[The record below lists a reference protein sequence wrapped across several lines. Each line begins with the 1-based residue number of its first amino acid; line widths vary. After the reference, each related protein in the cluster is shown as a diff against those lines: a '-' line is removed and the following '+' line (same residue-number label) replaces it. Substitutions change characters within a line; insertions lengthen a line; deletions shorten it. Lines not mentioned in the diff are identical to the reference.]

1 MKKDLNHID
10 EIFKNSLENFE
21 ANIDPSVWANVSQSL
36 GNTAG
41 ATSAGGAAASG
52 VSKSILFYAAASIIA
67 TATVVGSVYLLNNN
81 KTEQKPIEQTTV
93 TPLTLEENT
102 KTEVITENKTENKTE
117 NVVVEESNTTL
128 ITEESGEPLTES
140 SQLVNNKEVETKTV
154 TDQTVKTATQT
165 ENEIASNKNSTE
177 TKTTTVKP
185 EIKENSTQTTAQKAE
200 VKEFNISIRS
210 NVKKGKAPLDVEFGV
225 SGEGVSYLWDFGDN
239 TTISSEET
247 PYHTYKKPGTY
258 KVTLTAI
265 DEDAN
270 AKVSYQLIEV
280 EKNKISKIEE
290 IQNVFSPNGDGIN
303 DIIKVEGENISKFHA
318 AVMDSKG
325 NLIYEWDSIDGFWD
339 GRDNNNNLL
348 PKGTY
353 YLVVTAIGKDG
364 EQHIPKKSIQLY

>member
-21 ANIDPSVWANVSQSL
+21 ANVDPSIWTNVSQSI
-36 GNTAG
+36 GNTVG
-41 ATSAGGAAASG
+41 TTSVGGAAASG

-81 KTEQKPIEQTTV
+81 KPKQKPIEQTTIT
-93 TPLTLEENT
+93 TPILEEH
-102 KTEVITENKTENKTE
+102 TEMQVVTEDKTENI
-117 NVVVEESNTTL
+117 VDEESRTTL
-128 ITEESGEPLTES
+128 ITEESEAPLTLS
-140 SQLVNNKEVETKTV
+140 NQLVNNEEVETKNT
-154 TDQTVKTATQT
+154 TNEILETSTQTVD
-165 ENEIASNKNSTE
+165 EIIVNKNSTE
-177 TKTTTVKP
+177 TKTTIVKP
-185 EIKENSTQTTAQKAE
+185 ETKENTNQKTAQETAT
-200 VKEFNISIRS
+200 KEFNISIRS

-239 TTISSEET
+239 TSISSEES
-247 PYHTYKKPGTY
+247 PYHTFKKPGTY

-270 AKVSYQLIEV
+270 VKVSYQIIEV
-280 EKNKISKIEE
+280 EKNKISKLDE

-303 DIIKVEGENISKFHA
+303 DIIKVDGENITKFHA

-325 NLIYEWDSIDGFWD
+325 NLIYEWESIDGFWD
-339 GRDNNNNLL
+339 GRDNNNNIL

-353 YLVVTAIGKDG
+353 YLIVTATGEDG
-364 EQHIPKKSIQLY
+364 EQHIDKKSIQLY

>member
-21 ANIDPSVWANVSQSL
+21 ANVDPSVWANVSQSI

-67 TATVVGSVYLLNNN
+67 TVTVVGSVYLFNND
-81 KTEQKPIEQTTV
+81 KTEQKPIDQTTV
-93 TPLTLEENT
+93 TIPIIEESAET
-102 KTEVITENKTENKTE
+102 QVVIEDKEK
-117 NVVVEESNTTL
+117 NVVVEESSSVL
-128 ITEESGEPLTES
+128 ATEESLEPLTES
-140 SQLVNNKEVETKTV
+140 NQLVNKEEVETRTTTEETLKTV
-154 TDQTVKTATQT
+154 SQT
-165 ENEIASNKNSTE
+165 ENEIVENKNSAE
-177 TKTTTVKP
+177 TKTTTEKQ
-185 EIKENSTQTTAQKAE
+185 ETKETQTQTTNQKTE

-239 TTISSEET
+239 TTTSSEET
-247 PYHTYKKPGTY
+247 PYHTFKKPGTY

-270 AKVSYQLIEV
+270 AKVSFQIIEV
-280 EKNKISKIEE
+280 EKNKVSKIDE

-303 DIIKVEGENISKFHA
+303 DIIKIEGENISKFHA

-325 NLIYEWDSIDGFWD
+325 NLIYEWESIDGFWD
-339 GRDNNNNLL
+339 GKDNNNNIL

-353 YLVVTAIGKDG
+353 YLVVTAKGEDG
-364 EQHIPKKSIQLY
+364 EQHIAKKSIQLY